1 VTGRVT
7 SAQFVLS
14 ATRLA
19 CVPFVPEIRL
29 HQVPDI
35 YALWEQTEREAGQ
48 TGLDPPFW
56 GVAWPGGRAL
66 ARYLLDHPVVVAG
79 RSVLD
84 LGSGSGLV
92 AIAAA
97 MAGAVSVTAS
107 ETAPLARTAIGL
119 NAAANCVAAPV
130 CVGDVLGSAVTPAE
144 VVLAGDVWYER
155 ELAAR
160 AGAYLDQAAAA
171 GAHVLTGD
179 IGRSYFPRGRYRH
192 LVSYDLPA
200 SVALEGRE
208 VLRASVWQCSASRT
222 SPPER

>member
-1 VTGRVT
+1 MT

-19 CVPFVPEIRL
+19 SVPFVPEIRL

-48 TGLDPPFW
+48 TDLDPPFW
-56 GVAWPGGRAL
+56 GVAWPGGQAL
-66 ARYLLDHPVVVAG
+66 ARYLLDHPDVVAG

-84 LGSGSGLV
+84 VGSGSGLV
-92 AIAAA
+92 AIAAV
-97 MAGAVSVTAS
+97 MAGAVTVTAS
-107 ETAPLARTAIGL
+107 ETAALARTAIEL

-130 CVGDVLGSAVTPAE
+130 CVGDVLGSGVTSAE
-144 VVLAGDVWYER
+144 VVVAGDVWYER

-179 IGRSYFPRGRYRH
+179 IGRSYFPRDRYRR
-192 LVSYDLPA
+192 LASYDLPA
-200 SVALEGRE
+200 SVALEGRD
-208 VLRASVWQCSASRT
+208 VLRASVWQVIPDAPSGR
-222 SPPER
+222 R

>member
-1 VTGRVT
+1 VT

-19 CVPFVPEIRL
+19 GVPFVPEIRL

-48 TGLDPPFW
+48 AGLDPPFW

-66 ARYLLDHPVVVAG
+66 ARYLLDHPAVVAG

-97 MAGAVSVTAS
+97 MAGAVTVTAS
-107 ETAPLARTAIGL
+107 ETAPLARTAIRL
-119 NAAANCVAAPV
+119 NAAANHVAVPV
-130 CVGDVLGSAVTPAE
+130 CVADVLGSAATPAE
-144 VVLAGDVWYER
+144 VIVAGDVWYER
-155 ELAAR
+155 QLAAR
-160 AGAYLDQAAAA
+160 AGAYLEQAAVA

-179 IGRSYFPRGRYRH
+179 IGRSYFPRDRYRH
-192 LVSYDLPA
+192 LASYDLPA
-200 SVALEGRE
+200 SKALEGRE
-208 VLRASVWQCSASRT
+208 MLRASVWQVPC
-222 SPPER
+222 

>member
-1 VTGRVT
+1 VT

-97 MAGAVSVTAS
+97 MAGAVTVTAS

-130 CVGDVLGSAVTPAE
+130 CVGDVLGSAVTTAE

-160 AGAYLDQAAAA
+160 AGAYLDRAAAA

-179 IGRSYFPRGRYRH
+179 IGRSYFPRDRYRN
-192 LVSYDLPA
+192 LASYDLPA
-200 SVALEGRE
+200 SLALEGRE
-208 VLRASVWQCSASRT
+208 VLRASVWQCSPSRT
-222 SPPER
+222 PPPC

>member
-1 VTGRVT
+1 VT

-19 CVPFVPEIRL
+19 SVPFVPEIRL
-29 HQVPDI
+29 HQVRDI
-35 YALWEQTEREAGQ
+35 YALWEQTEREAGR

-66 ARYLLDHPVVVAG
+66 ARYLLDHPAVVAG

-97 MAGAVSVTAS
+97 MAGAVTVTAS
-107 ETAPLARTAIGL
+107 ETAPLARTAIEL
-119 NAAANCVAAPV
+119 NAAANRVAAPAW
-130 CVGDVLGSAVTPAE
+130 VGDVLGSGVTSAE
-144 VVLAGDVWYER
+144 VVVAGDVWYER

-160 AGAYLDQAAAA
+160 AGAYLDQAAGS

-179 IGRSYFPRGRYRH
+179 IGRSYFPRDRYRH
-192 LVSYDLPA
+192 LASYDLPA
-200 SVALEGRE
+200 SMALEGRE
-208 VLRASVWQCSASRT
+208 VVRASVWQVIRGGLG
-222 SPPER
+222 

>member
-1 VTGRVT
+1 VT
-7 SAQFVLS
+7 SAQLVLS

-19 CVPFVPEIRL
+19 SVPFVPEIRL
-29 HQVPDI
+29 HQVSDI
-35 YALWEQTEREAGQ
+35 YALWEQTEREAGR

-56 GVAWPGGRAL
+56 GVAWPGGQAL
-66 ARYLLDHPVVVAG
+66 ARYLLDHPAVVAG

-84 LGSGSGLV
+84 LGSGSGLL

-97 MAGAVSVTAS
+97 MAGAVAVTAS
-107 ETAPLARTAIGL
+107 ETAPLATTAIEL
-119 NAAANCVAAPV
+119 NAAANGVAAPA
-130 CVGDVLGSAVTPAE
+130 CVGDVLGSSATLAE

-179 IGRSYFPRGRYRH
+179 IGRSYFPRDRYRH
-192 LVSYDLPA
+192 LASYDLPA
-200 SVALEGRE
+200 SAALEGRE
-208 VLRASVWQCSASRT
+208 VLRASVWQVIAGGSG
-222 SPPER
+222 

>member
-1 VTGRVT
+1 VT

-19 CVPFVPEIRL
+19 SVPFVPEIRL

-35 YALWEQTEREAGQ
+35 YALWEQTEREAGRA
-48 TGLDPPFW
+48 GLDPPFW
-56 GVAWPGGRAL
+56 AVAWPGGRAL
-66 ARYLLDHPVVVAG
+66 ARYLLDHPAVVAG

-84 LGSGSGLV
+84 LCSGSGLV

-97 MAGAVSVTAS
+97 MAGAVTVTAS
-107 ETAPLARTAIGL
+107 ETAPLATTAIEL
-119 NAAANCVAAPV
+119 NAAANGVAAPD
-130 CVGDVLGSAVTPAE
+130 CVGDVLGSSVTSAE
-144 VVLAGDVWYER
+144 VVVAGDVWYER

-179 IGRSYFPRGRYRH
+179 IGRSYFPRDRYRH
-192 LVSYDLPA
+192 VASYDLPA
-200 SVALEGRE
+200 SKALEGRE
-208 VLRASVWQCSASRT
+208 VLRASVWQVIPAAGRS
-222 SPPER
+222 